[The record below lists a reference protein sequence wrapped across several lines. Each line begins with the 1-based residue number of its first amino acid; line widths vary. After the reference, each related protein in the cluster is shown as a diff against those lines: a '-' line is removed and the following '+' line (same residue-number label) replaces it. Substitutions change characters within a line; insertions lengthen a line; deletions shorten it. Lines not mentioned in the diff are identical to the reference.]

1 MPSAAVT
8 LKPSEQ
14 RAPPAKMASP
24 PEAKIR
30 KVPADFLMVAM
41 PEPRLSTVDSSR
53 SHLFP
58 VTVLSAV
65 TRILL
70 VRGSTA
76 QDVPGMVACDFNV
89 CAPESSSAMLLSTS
103 RTAAPALLAR
113 RAMSPSPRT
122 TLTTSRLLSPS

>member
-1 MPSAAVT
+1 
-8 LKPSEQ
+8 
-14 RAPPAKMASP
+14 MASP
-24 PEAKIR
+24 PETKVL

-53 SHLFP
+53 SHFSP

-76 QDVPGMVACDFNV
+76 HEVPGMVAFVFRV
-89 CAPESSSAMLLSTS
+89 CAPASSSVMLLSTS
-103 RTAAPALLAR
+103 RTAAPAFLACTMTLLS
-113 RAMSPSPRT
+113 SPAT
-122 TLTTSRLLSPS
+122 TLTTSCLFSPS